1 MAHGG
6 FEMTGTV
13 GLFGL
18 HRLHGL
24 MGWGSKPAS
33 GVAGETTVPCFLFKT
48 CGSRVLCVLFLL
60 LFLLKMWVS
69 SLERKLPRY
78 QNPIKTP
85 VNMSNALSPKISE
98 LGCPWEP
105 SATIKAV
112 FSSLG
117 LKYTLESTRAHV
129 LPTELG
135 DFNFDPSL
143 IVGFLVSVYN
153 LYNYKG

>member
-60 LFLLKMWVS
+60 LFLSKIPKSDKNTRKHVQRTEPKNIWVG
-69 SLERKLPRY
+69 
-78 QNPIKTP
+78 
-85 VNMSNALSPKISE
+85 MSM
-98 LGCPWEP
+98 EP

-117 LKYTLESTRAHV
+117 LKYSLESTRAHV

-135 DFNFDPSL
+135 DFFNFDPSL

-153 LYNYKG
+153 LYNYKK